1 MQFFILVSIA
11 LATVL
16 PALVWLL
23 FFIKED
29 IHPEPKRIIA
39 LTFGIG
45 VLSALPTL
53 LVQIIFKDLAGE
65 GASLWLVFLGLAT
78 IEEVFKF
85 LAAWYAVSGSKY
97 FDEPID
103 AMVYMIA
110 AASGFATIENVLIAL
125 GSIESLTL
133 PSLYATG
140 HVLLLRFIGATLLH
154 ILASG
159 VVGYYWAKSIAARHD
174 HRGLLVYGIVLA
186 TIVHTVFN
194 YLIALFGDQNVT
206 YGSLI
211 LIVAAFFVLSD
222 FEILKHKPQFSSAP
236 TKTA

>member
-1 MQFFILVSIA
+1 MSFFILLVIA

-16 PALVWLL
+16 PALIWLL
-23 FFIKED
+23 FFARED

-39 LTFGIG
+39 YTFGIG
-45 VLSALPTL
+45 VLAALPTL
-53 LVQIIFKDLAGE
+53 FAQIIFKDIVGE
-65 GASLWLVFLGLAT
+65 NANLIFVFLGLAT
-78 IEEVFKF
+78 IEEIFKF
-85 LAAWYAVSGSKY
+85 LAAFYAINGSKY

-103 AMVYMIA
+103 AMIYMIA
-110 AASGFATIENVLIAL
+110 AASGFATIENILIAI

-140 HVLLLRFIGATLLH
+140 NVLLLRFIGATLLH
-154 ILASG
+154 VLASG
-159 VVGYYWAKSIAARHD
+159 IVGFYWAKSIAKKHD

-186 TIVHTVFN
+186 TAVHTVFN
-194 YLIALFGDQNVT
+194 YLIARFGDQNVT

-211 LIVAAFFVLSD
+211 LIVAAFFVLND
-222 FEILKHKPQFSSAP
+222 FEILKHKSQFSSAP